1 MDAHTDQ
8 RRILR
13 RLLTAEALITLP
25 AIGAPA
31 ELDPIFGLVAA
42 HKAAWAQFMELDERD
57 HETFE
62 EGGRAADA
70 AMYELM
76 KTPPTTLA
84 GMRAIIQYLVDL
96 DDDSGYYYLQTLLR
110 SPLLVAWSERA
121 HTSEGG
127 FSGHPV

>member
-1 MDAHTDQ
+1 MTLSRTVVA
-8 RRILR
+8 
-13 RLLTAEALITLP
+13 LTARAADRGVP

-76 KTPPTTLA
+76 NTPPTTLA
-84 GMRAIIQYLVDL
+84 GMRAIIQYLVDW
-96 DDDSGYYYLQTLLR
+96 DNDSGYYYLPTLLR
-110 SPLLVAWSERA
+110 SPLLAA
-121 HTSEGG
+121 
-127 FSGHPV
+127 

>member
-1 MDAHTDQ
+1 
-8 RRILR
+8 
-13 RLLTAEALITLP
+13 
-25 AIGAPA
+25 
-31 ELDPIFGLVAA
+31 
-42 HKAAWAQFMELDERD
+42 MELDERD

-96 DDDSGYYYLQTLLR
+96 DDDSGYYYLPTLLR
-110 SPLLVAWSERA
+110 SRPCCRLLLDKSVEQCVFRRPIVRKNHAVLFAHNRPRA
-121 HTSEGG
+121 QS
-127 FSGHPV
+127 

>member
-13 RLLTAEALITLP
+13 RLLTADALITLP
-25 AIGAPA
+25 AIGASA

-96 DDDSGYYYLQTLLR
+96 DDDSGYYYLPTLLR
-110 SPLLVAWSERA
+110 SPLLAA
-121 HTSEGG
+121 
-127 FSGHPV
+127 